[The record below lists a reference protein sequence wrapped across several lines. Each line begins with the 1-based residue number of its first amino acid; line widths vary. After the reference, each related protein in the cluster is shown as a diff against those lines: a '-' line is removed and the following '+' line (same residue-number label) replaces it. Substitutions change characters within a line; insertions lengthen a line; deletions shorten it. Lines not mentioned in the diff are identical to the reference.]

1 MPQCRGLPR
10 PGSRGGCVGKQG
22 EGVFGGKNGNG
33 DNIWNINI
41 KYKIKKEKKRNIPSY
56 LLLIVM
62 LIKRISICNCCF
74 GHIPLCSV
82 YVNQMY
88 LPTLLSAKKAQGNR
102 EISRAKIFMKQL
114 DNEKGKL
121 VI

>member
-1 MPQCRGLPR
+1 
-10 PGSRGGCVGKQG
+10 
-22 EGVFGGKNGNG
+22 
-33 DNIWNINI
+33 
-41 KYKIKKEKKRNIPSY
+41 
-56 LLLIVM
+56 
-62 LIKRISICNCCF
+62 
-74 GHIPLCSV
+74 
-82 YVNQMY
+82 MY